1 MGFCEVL
8 RRPFCRPP
16 MAGKSQELIA
26 QLLQAEKEAEAL
38 IATAKKNRLAKLKQ
52 AKDDL
57 KVFREEQERKF
68 QQEMGTKAAA
78 DPSAELKG
86 ATAAEVEMVKRDY
99 EQNKARTIQYV
110 ISKVLDV
117 PTTLTETQKAALRS
131 GTV

>member
-1 MGFCEVL
+1 MG
-8 RRPFCRPP
+8 
-16 MAGKSQELIA
+16 ELIA

-52 AKDDL
+52 AKEKAEDDL